1 MIRVPPPKQTPSPP
15 QALRAGPGRSLAPR
29 VAGFCSARGS
39 GIGQVSVCTSSPAE
53 RTYEF
58 KTARSHAPYFI
69 EVEYLKRSAHSKPYK
84 PFLLS
89 SSVLKIKS
97 HMPYCIT
104 SGSVRRTRSLSW
116 GDRAFLVNRLSTS
129 TRRTLHSARSL
140 RSPAPP
146 CCLLPEHQISDQSLY
161 NHATAGD
168 FKHTD
173 LSVGQLLYVL
183 KLGDVFFIFFDFLFY
198 LAAIT
203 VCSHC
208 VPTITASVFTLQC

>member
-1 MIRVPPPKQTPSPP
+1 MILVLLAPMGS
-15 QALRAGPGRSLAPR
+15 PGRD
-29 VAGFCSARGS
+29 ARWLLEWPGLVVRAVWGS
-39 GIGQVSVCTSSPAE
+39 GIGQVSVCTSIPAK

-58 KTARSHAPYFI
+58 KTACSHAPYFI

-104 SGSVRRTRSLSW
+104 SGSVTRTRSLSW

-146 CCLLPEHQISDQSLY
+146 CCLQPEHQISDQSLY
-161 NHATAGD
+161 NDNTAGD
-168 FKHTD
+168 CEHGD
-173 LSVGQLLYVL
+173 PGVGQFFSAL
-183 KLGDVFFIFFDFLFY
+183 KLDRD
-198 LAAIT
+198 
-203 VCSHC
+203 
-208 VPTITASVFTLQC
+208 